1 MSQRRKICEKTEAAA
16 ATEQQKKGVC
26 TRRMENPNALD
37 ALVPVLASCPAGR
50 RSRGQLAPSE
60 VRKSLLRLSSLEKY
74 SMYIV
79 TVMY

>member
-1 MSQRRKICEKTEAAA
+1 
-16 ATEQQKKGVC
+16 
-26 TRRMENPNALD
+26 MENPNALD

-60 VRKSLLRLSSLEKY
+60 VRKSLLRLSSSLL
-74 SMYIV
+74 SLLSILRSHSPVV